1 MFRFIITQLVVT
13 AFVAECTRSSPY
25 EKEAWA
31 SERLPAAVAAQP
43 GAGLAGAP
51 SAAVASTRRRGSA
64 EWMAGPASSAGRRG
78 THSASSAW
86 RRPKPQALA
95 SHRRRTSAAAA
106 GGGRL
111 RARAVMRGVAALA
124 AVCSL
129 VVAMWRSASA
139 AQVALRDTAPGRSP
153 VLQPGPHTTVPAPAA
168 HRAEENVAPG
178 REPFIKVDE

>member
-1 MFRFIITQLVVT
+1 MFRFIAMQFVMS
-13 AFVAECTRSSPY
+13 AFVAESMRSSPY
-25 EKEAWA
+25 EKDGR
-31 SERLPAAVAAQP
+31 SPPVPAAVAAQP
-43 GAGLAGAP
+43 RAGVDGVAGQ
-51 SAAVASTRRRGSA
+51 TD
-64 EWMAGPASSAGRRG
+64 
-78 THSASSAW
+78 TQ
-86 RRPKPQALA
+86 RRPEAQTAPVALAAPETASVALA
-95 SHRRRTSAAAA
+95 STAAAVDV
-106 GGGRL
+106 GGRTG
-111 RARAVMRGVAALA
+111 RTDSVRAVMRGVAALA